1 MTNDNIIT
9 DIYYI
14 SGYINISVS
23 IYIICQVASQLAGVE
38 AQFQT
43 ALDRLIETNSGAAV
57 QPSSNTDVTNEMEHT
72 EDVATHDPDNLHYYE
87 DTKACQRSPTMFGSH
102 DHASEKTS
110 HSNTLKEMRREI
122 IYADRED
129 TQEG

>member
-43 ALDRLIETNSGAAV
+43 ALDRLIETNSGAAG
-57 QPSSNTDVTNEMEHT
+57 QPSRHKDVPNEMEQE
-72 EDVATHDPDNLHYYE
+72 EDTATPDPDDMHYYE
-87 DTKACQRSPTMFGSH
+87 DTKACQTSPPMF
-102 DHASEKTS
+102 
-110 HSNTLKEMRREI
+110 
-122 IYADRED
+122 
-129 TQEG
+129 